1 MNQKLFHLISLAV
14 LLVGCAQSRHWAS
27 PEVADMDAEMIVTRN
42 KYRVRSFYAAEGLP
56 HLLSYV
62 SKQGIQSSLELHY
75 PGVFASDGIPIDV
88 SEGVSSDWENKTV
101 MTIFL
106 PFLVSGTTLPYVIDE
121 QWWRTYTIEVGDSEF
136 DFKTQFKGNGVV
148 TLLSP
153 IGLFFPYEKNPGIKK
168 TEFTRINVET
178 PFVKDLEKTLKSEN
192 TKVESRAVAH
202 GIAVKLKELE
212 DSGMIAI
219 QHRLGDESIM
229 PIASKSSKVA
239 SSQSFSDNSD
249 FISKENT
256 LKTDEVQT
264 QKQNMYRIVSFERES
279 DSSFAYNFVLALRD
293 EEDGSL
299 VTLRQIQQEF
309 RMAVKTDYM
318 ESFSV
323 VNANS
328 LYVDFSEYKL
338 NNGKIYGRAV
348 VLTIAIVSLT
358 YDPNTRT
365 GKLAV
370 KVNANQYEEARKWVR
385 KNIETLARDKNI
397 ALVTGKIPP
406 AAKFYLGREELKAGN
421 ILEIEFKTE

>member
-1 MNQKLFHLISLAV
+1 MNQKLFHLICLTV

-27 PEVADMDAEMIVTRN
+27 PEVADMDPESIVTSN
-42 KYRVRSFYAAEGLP
+42 KYRVRSFYAAENLP
-56 HLLSYV
+56 HVVSYV
-62 SKQGIQSSLELHY
+62 SKQGIQSALAQHY
-75 PGVFASDGIPIDV
+75 PGIFASDGIPIDV
-88 SEGVSSDWENKTV
+88 VEGVTSDWENKTV
-101 MTIFL
+101 MTVVL
-106 PFLVSGTTLPYVIDE
+106 PFLVSGTTLPFVKDA

-136 DFKTQFKGNGVV
+136 DFKTYFKGNGVA
-148 TLLSP
+148 TILSP

-178 PFVKDLEKTLKSEN
+178 PFVKDLEKTLKAEN

-212 DSGMIAI
+212 DSGMIAVK
-219 QHRLGDESIM
+219 HRLDDKGLK
-229 PIASKSSKVA
+229 PLASESSKA
-239 SSQSFSDNSD
+239 AFAQSFSDNSD

-264 QKQNMYRIVSFERES
+264 QKQNIYRIVSFDRES
-279 DSSFAYNFVLALRD
+279 DSSFAYNFVLALQD
-293 EEDGSL
+293 ENSSL
-299 VTLRQIQQEF
+299 STLRQIQQEF

-318 ESFSV
+318 ESFSG
-323 VNANS
+323 VNADS

-348 VLTIAIVSLT
+348 VLTIAIESLT
-358 YDPNTRT
+358 YNSNTRT

-397 ALVTGKIPP
+397 ALVTGEIPP
-406 AAKFYLGREELKAGN
+406 AAKFYLGREEFKDGN
-421 ILEIEFKTE
+421 ILEVEFRTE